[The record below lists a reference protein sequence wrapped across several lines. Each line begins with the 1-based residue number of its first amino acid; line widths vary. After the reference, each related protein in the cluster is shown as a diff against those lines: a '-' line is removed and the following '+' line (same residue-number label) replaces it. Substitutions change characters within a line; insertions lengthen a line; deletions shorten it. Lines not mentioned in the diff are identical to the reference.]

1 MQALICEAF
10 GPVENLRI
18 QETPPPVLGN
28 GQVRI
33 DVHACGV
40 NFPDV
45 LIVQGL
51 YQVKPEPPFSPGCEV
66 AGVISEVAADV
77 SAYRTGDRVL
87 AWLGFGGCAEQAV
100 APAENVFPLPASM
113 DFATASVLLLTYGTA
128 YHALVQRANLLPGEN
143 VAVLG
148 AGGGI
153 GLACVELAKALGAR
167 VIACASSPAKL
178 AVAREHGADV
188 VVDYSTEN
196 LRDALKANTD
206 GAGVNVVCDPVGGEL
221 AEPAFRAIAWQ
232 GRFLVIGFAAGG
244 IPRLPLNLALLKGAS
259 IVGVFW
265 GDFTNREPHTNRQ
278 NTQALMELFEAR
290 KISPRISQKFALR
303 DTLAALDMLRNRQ
316 AVGKLVVQVRPML
329 EARSLTSGQGNT
341 RPRQDPLLD

>member
-10 GPVENLRI
+10 GPLENLR
-18 QETPPPVLGN
+18 LGEAPSPAL
-28 GQVRI
+28 GDDQVRI

-66 AGVISEVAADV
+66 AGVVSEVADGVGAF
-77 SAYRTGDRVL
+77 RPGDRVL

-100 APAENVFPLPASM
+100 AQVRNVYPLPASM

-128 YHALVQRANLLPGEN
+128 YHALVQRAALRVGES

-148 AGGGI
+148 AGGGV
-153 GLACVELAKALGAR
+153 GLACVELAKAMGAR
-167 VIACASSPAKL
+167 VIACASNAAKL
-178 AVAREHGADV
+178 ALAREHGADA

-196 LRDALKANTD
+196 LRDALKVHTD
-206 GAGVNVVCDPVGGEL
+206 GKGVDVICDPVGGEL

-232 GRFLVIGFAAGG
+232 GRFLVIGFAAGE

-259 IVGVFW
+259 IVGVFL
-265 GDFTNREPHTNRQ
+265 GDFTRRDPQTSRQ
-278 NTQALMELFEAR
+278 NIQALLALFEAR
-290 KISPRISQKFALR
+290 KISPLISQTFALQ
-303 DTLAALDMLRNRQ
+303 DSLAALVVLRNRQ
-316 AVGKLVVQVRPML
+316 ALGKVVIQVR
-329 EARSLTSGQGNT
+329 EGV
-341 RPRQDPLLD
+341 

>member
-1 MQALICEAF
+1 MQALICDAF

-18 QETPPPVLGN
+18 GEMPSPTLDE

-66 AGVISEVAADV
+66 AGVVSEVAADV
-77 SAYRTGDRVL
+77 TDFRPGDRVL

-100 APAENVFPLPASM
+100 APVGNVFPLSASM

-128 YHALVQRANLLPGEN
+128 YHALVQRAQLRPGET

-148 AGGGI
+148 AGGGV
-153 GLACVELAKALGAR
+153 GLACVELATALGAR
-167 VIACASSPAKL
+167 VIACASSAEKL
-178 AVAREHGADV
+178 AVAREHGADALI
-188 VVDYSTEN
+188 DYRNEN
-196 LRDALKANTD
+196 LREALKAQTD
-206 GAGVNVVCDPVGGEL
+206 GNGVDVVCDPVGGEL
-221 AEPAFRAIAWQ
+221 AEPAFRAIAWG
-232 GRFLVIGFAAGG
+232 GRFLVIGFAAGE

-265 GDFTNREPHTNRQ
+265 GRFTSRDQLTNRR
-278 NTQALMELFEAR
+278 NTQALIELFEAG
-290 KISPRISQKFALR
+290 KITPRVSRRFALV
-303 DTLAALDMLRNRQ
+303 DALAALDVLRNRE
-316 AVGKLVVQVRPML
+316 AIGKLVVEVRAG
-329 EARSLTSGQGNT
+329 E
-341 RPRQDPLLD
+341 

>member
-10 GPVENLRI
+10 GPLENLRLGEI
-18 QETPPPVLGN
+18 PPPALGDD
-28 GQVRI
+28 QVRI

-66 AGVISEVAADV
+66 AGVVAEVADGV
-77 SAYRTGDRVL
+77 GVFRPGDRVL

-100 APAENVFPLPASM
+100 AHVGNVHPLPASM

-128 YHALVQRANLLPGEN
+128 YHALVQRAALQVGES

-148 AGGGI
+148 AGGGV

-167 VIACASSPAKL
+167 VIACASNAEKL
-178 AVAREHGADV
+178 AVAREHGADAV
-188 VVDYSTEN
+188 VNYSEEN
-196 LRDALKANTD
+196 LRGALKAYTD
-206 GAGVNVVCDPVGGEL
+206 GKGVDVICDPVGGEL

-232 GRFLVIGFAAGG
+232 GRFLVIGFAAGE

-259 IVGVFW
+259 IVGVFL
-265 GDFTNREPHTNRQ
+265 GEFNKRDPQANRRNIE
-278 NTQALMELFEAR
+278 ALMTLFEAQ
-290 KISPRISQKFALR
+290 KISPLISQTFTLR
-303 DTLAALDMLRNRQ
+303 DSLTALQVLRNRE
-316 AVGKLVVQVRPML
+316 ALGKLVVRVR
-329 EARSLTSGQGNT
+329 EGA
-341 RPRQDPLLD
+341 